1 MTEDQKLRDT
11 LVKPFQEAAQSWP
24 ALPSAK
30 AEVTAKASKRQGAK
44 KQPAKVKGVFEKVP
58 GSGVWWVRFT
68 DAEGRRHREKAGA
81 FGMAKSLLTLRNA
94 EVMQGRKFPQ
104 SLRQAGMP
112 TLSGFS
118 QRFIDTVQIRNAA
131 KPKTV
136 EFYAQQMKRLLE
148 FEPLANARLDAVDES
163 LIESF
168 VQSRQG
174 QANRAGY
181 NRKESRRIDPEKTVS
196 PATVNRSLACLRRL
210 LRLAQEWRVIDRVP
224 RVHLLKGER
233 NREFT
238 LSHAQE
244 RLYLEMAPQPLR
256 DFALLDVDTGLR
268 VGEALALEWP
278 DIRLEPANGAKFG
291 YLHVEDGKSQ
301 YARRNVP
308 LTGRVK
314 AMLESRKADSKAPWV
329 FSEDGAAP
337 MLNSSLDHLH
347 RELRAT
353 LKMPGGFVLHSLRH
367 TYGTRLGEGGA
378 DAFSIMRLMGHSS
391 VTISQRYVH
400 PTPEALERA
409 VERLETL
416 NAKAQ
421 AALPRLPAPSKA
433 FEGGREE
440 DESAAVSASLKKNG
454 RAVSGGPTATRTATG
469 DFECL

>member
-1 MTEDQKLRDT
+1 MKRAAKKIRGTYEKLR
-11 LVKPFQEAAQSWP
+11 
-24 ALPSAK
+24 
-30 AEVTAKASKRQGAK
+30 
-44 KQPAKVKGVFEKVP
+44 
-58 GSGVWWVRFT
+58 GSGVWYIRFT
-68 DAEGRRHREKAGA
+68 DAEGRRHREKVGV
-81 FGMAKSLLTLRNA
+81 FGMAKSLLTLRKG
-94 EVMQGRKFPQ
+94 EIMQGRKFPQ

-112 TLSGFS
+112 TLGSFS
-118 QRFIDTVQIRNAA
+118 QRFMDAVQVRNAA

-136 EFYAQQMKRLLE
+136 EFYAQQLKRLLE
-148 FEPLANARLDAVDES
+148 FAPLANARLDAIDEA

-168 VQSRQG
+168 VQSRRG
-174 QANRAGY
+174 QPRRAGH
-181 NRKESRRIDPEKTVS
+181 NRQEPRPVDPEKTVS

-224 RVHLLKGER
+224 RVHLLPGEC
-233 NREFT
+233 NREFI
-238 LSHAQE
+238 LSPAGE

-256 DFALLDVDTGLR
+256 DFAVLDVDTGLR

-278 DIRLEPANGAKFG
+278 DIHLEPANGAKFG
-291 YLHVEDGKSQ
+291 YLHVQKGKSR

-308 LTGRVK
+308 LTGRVRE
-314 AMLESRKADSKAPWV
+314 MLETRKTQSKAPWV
-329 FSEDGAAP
+329 FSQDGTAP

-347 RELRAT
+347 KELRAT
-353 LKMPGGFVLHSLRH
+353 LKMPAGFVLHSLRH
-367 TYGTRLGEGGA
+367 TYGTRLGEGGV

-421 AALPRLPAPSKA
+421 AALPRLPAPGKA
-433 FEGGREE
+433 LEGGRAE
-440 DESAAVSASLKKNG
+440 DECAAQAADAKKDD
-454 RAVSGGPTATRTATG
+454 RAVSGGPKSTRTATG